1 MNAAKGCLGLSNKN
15 GKILFLGLDNAG
27 KTTLLHMLRNDR
39 LASLQ
44 PTLHPSRDCPAV
56 RIINMVASEELSV
69 GNVRFTTYDLGG
81 HVQARRL
88 WKDYFPDAAGIV
100 FLVDTQDFSRIAE
113 SKAELDV
120 HRSGSSYRS
129 PCIGP
134 AGH

>member
-1 MNAAKGCLGLSNKN
+1 
-15 GKILFLGLDNAG
+15 
-27 KTTLLHMLRNDR
+27 MLRNDR

-44 PTLHPSRDCPAV
+44 PTLHPT
-56 RIINMVASEELSV
+56 SEELSV

-100 FLVDTQDFSRIAE
+100 FLVDTQDFPRIAE

-120 HRSGSSYRS
+120 RRSELPYRS